1 LTDGCVATAVAGIRG
16 CEGGRRCRKL
26 ISSRIVESGVVC
38 KFTRVRSADTIV
50 TPEKAVFDPPSHLF
64 EHSSSPT
71 PPAFKVPAVLNLF
84 PQQQSNCESSSR
96 RHFLLQVGALSGV
109 GLSLDSLLRA
119 AESQTGRKDT
129 NCILIWTR
137 GGTSHHDTLDPKPN
151 ARSEVRGD
159 FGVIDTALPGV
170 QFTDQMPR
178 FAKEVGRFSV
188 MRNLNPQNGS
198 HGTADAFMMSGHK
211 FNPSITYPTFGSVIA
226 KEKGFKGT
234 IPPFIQVGTQVD
246 RRFNGGLAGYL
257 GIAHNPFEIPG
268 DPNSKSFTVRDIK
281 PYGGI
286 TAARMENR
294 RHALTSIDTFQRNL
308 EKQSDVLG
316 AVDEHY
322 QNAFSIMTSKATQ
335 TAFDLAEESDATRDD
350 YGRHNLGQSCLLA
363 RRLIE
368 AGTRFVTVSSGGWD
382 THTKNFAGLKK
393 LLPPL
398 DQAFPA
404 LVADLQE
411 RGLLDST
418 LVVWMTDFGR
428 TPIINSAAGRDHWSS
443 ASVLCMAGA
452 GTPGGLV
459 LGETDDIGERPVGKE
474 YYPADVAATIY
485 SKLGIPLETTHVTPD
500 GRPMTLCHGN
510 VIQEFMA

>member
-1 LTDGCVATAVAGIRG
+1 MLQAGTLAGTGLT
-16 CEGGRRCRKL
+16 
-26 ISSRIVESGVVC
+26 
-38 KFTRVRSADTIV
+38 
-50 TPEKAVFDPPSHLF
+50 
-64 EHSSSPT
+64 
-71 PPAFKVPAVLNLF
+71 
-84 PQQQSNCESSSR
+84 
-96 RHFLLQVGALSGV
+96 
-109 GLSLDSLLRA
+109 LDRYLRA
-119 AESQTGRKDT
+119 AASESSAAADV

-151 ARSEVRGD
+151 ARAEVRGD
-159 FGVIDTALPGV
+159 FGAIDTALPGV

-178 FAKEVGRFSV
+178 FAKEVGRFTV

-198 HGTADAFMMSGHK
+198 HGTADAFMMSGWK
-211 FNPSITYPTFGSVIA
+211 FNPSITYPTFGSVVA
-226 KEKGFKGT
+226 KEKGFRGA

-268 DPNSKSFTVRDIK
+268 DPNSSKFTVRDIR

-286 TAARMENR
+286 TPERMQDRRAA
-294 RHALTSIDTFQRNL
+294 LKVIDTFQRDL
-308 EKQSDVLG
+308 EQQPDALN

-322 QNAFSIMTSKATQ
+322 QNAFSIMTSKSTQ
-335 TAFDLAEESDATRDD
+335 QAFDLAQESDQTRDF

-382 THTKNFAGLKK
+382 THTKNFTGLKR

-404 LVADLQE
+404 LVTDLQE
-411 RGLLDST
+411 RGMLQNT

-428 TPIINSAAGRDHWSS
+428 TPIINSAAGRDHWST
-443 ASVLCMAGA
+443 ASILCMAGA
-452 GTPGGLV
+452 GTPAGQI
-459 LGETDDIGERPVGKE
+459 LGKTDDIGERPVGKE
-474 YYPADVAATIY
+474 YYPADIAATIY
-485 SKLGIPLETTHVTPD
+485 TKLGIPLDTIHVTPD

-510 VIQEFMA
+510 VVPELMS

>member
-1 LTDGCVATAVAGIRG
+1 M
-16 CEGGRRCRKL
+16 
-26 ISSRIVESGVVC
+26 
-38 KFTRVRSADTIV
+38 
-50 TPEKAVFDPPSHLF
+50 
-64 EHSSSPT
+64 
-71 PPAFKVPAVLNLF
+71 
-84 PQQQSNCESSSR
+84 
-96 RHFLLQVGALSGV
+96 LQVGALGCMS
-109 GLSLDSLLRA
+109 LSLDKLLRA
-119 AESQTGRKDT
+119 AEANAGHRDVS
-129 NCILIWTR
+129 CILIWTR
-137 GGTSHHDTLDPKPN
+137 GGTSHHDTLDPKPD
-151 ARSEVRGD
+151 AKAEVRGD
-159 FGVIDTALPGV
+159 FGVIDTALPGI
-170 QFTDQMPR
+170 QFSDQMPR
-178 FAKEVGRFSV
+178 FAKELSRFSV
-188 MRNLNPQNGS
+188 MRNLNPKNGS

-211 FNPSITYPTFGSVIA
+211 FNPSITYPTFGSVVA

-234 IPPFIQVGTQVD
+234 IPPFVQVGTQVD

-268 DPNSKSFTVRDIK
+268 DPNSSKFTVRDIK

-286 TAARMENR
+286 SPARIEDR
-294 RHALTSIDTFQRNL
+294 RHALAAIDTFQRNL
-308 EKQSDVLG
+308 DQQPDALG

-322 QNAFSIMTSKATQ
+322 QNAFSIMTSQGTQ
-335 TAFDLAEESDATRDD
+335 QAFDLSQESDSMRDE

-382 THTKNFAGLKK
+382 THTKNFTGLKK

-411 RGLLDST
+411 RGMLDST

-459 LGETDDIGERPVGKE
+459 LGQTDDIGERPVGKE

-485 SKLGIPLETTHVTPD
+485 AKLGIPLDTIHTAPD

-510 VIQEFMA
+510 LIKEFMA

>member
-1 LTDGCVATAVAGIRG
+1 M
-16 CEGGRRCRKL
+16 
-26 ISSRIVESGVVC
+26 
-38 KFTRVRSADTIV
+38 
-50 TPEKAVFDPPSHLF
+50 
-64 EHSSSPT
+64 
-71 PPAFKVPAVLNLF
+71 
-84 PQQQSNCESSSR
+84 
-96 RHFLLQVGALSGV
+96 LQVGALGGMS
-109 GLSLDSLLRA
+109 LSLDKLLRA
-119 AESQTGRKDT
+119 ETTGSRSDVS
-129 NCILIWTR
+129 CILIWTR

-151 ARSEVRGD
+151 AKAEVRGD

-178 FAKEVGRFSV
+178 FAKDVGRFSV

-211 FNPSITYPTFGSVIA
+211 FNPSIAYPCFGSVVA
-226 KEKGFKGT
+226 KEKGFNGT

-268 DPNSKSFTVRDIK
+268 DPSSDKFTVRDIK

-286 TAARMENR
+286 SPARMADR
-294 RHALTSIDTFQRNL
+294 RQALQAIDTFQRQAD
-308 EKQSDVLG
+308 KQPDALA

-322 QNAFSIMTSKATQ
+322 QNAFSIITSAATQ
-335 TAFDLAEESDATRDD
+335 NAFDLTAEDDKLRDD
-350 YGRHNLGQSCLLA
+350 YGRTNLGQSCLLA
-363 RRLIE
+363 RRLVE

-382 THTKNFAGLKK
+382 THTKNFTALKK

-404 LVADLQE
+404 LVADLRD
-411 RGLLDST
+411 RGLLDTT

-452 GTPGGLV
+452 GTPAGLV
-459 LGETDDIGERPVGKE
+459 LGETDDIGERPVGRE

-485 SKLGIPLETTHVTPD
+485 RKLGIPLHTVHVAPD

-510 VIQEFMA
+510 VIDELMA

>member
-1 LTDGCVATAVAGIRG
+1 M
-16 CEGGRRCRKL
+16 
-26 ISSRIVESGVVC
+26 
-38 KFTRVRSADTIV
+38 
-50 TPEKAVFDPPSHLF
+50 
-64 EHSSSPT
+64 
-71 PPAFKVPAVLNLF
+71 LNLF
-84 PQQQSNCESSSR
+84 PQRQSNCEHSR
-96 RHFLLQVGALSGV
+96 RSFMLQAGTLAGV
-109 GLSLDSLLRA
+109 GLSLHSLLRA
-119 AESQTGRKDT
+119 EAAVGRKDV

-151 ARSEVRGD
+151 AKAEVRGD
-159 FGVIDTALPGV
+159 FGVIKTALPGV

-178 FAKEVGRFSV
+178 FAKDAGEFAV

-211 FNPSITYPTFGSVIA
+211 FNPSITYPTFGSVVS
-226 KEKGFKGT
+226 KEKGFRAT
-234 IPPFIQVGTQVD
+234 IPPFIQIGTQVD
-246 RRFNGGLAGYL
+246 RRFNGGTAGYL
-257 GIAHNPFEIPG
+257 GLAHNPFEIPG

-286 TAARMENR
+286 SPTRMQDR
-294 RHALTSIDTFQRNL
+294 RNALRLIDTFQRSADQQPDAL
-308 EKQSDVLG
+308 T

-322 QNAFSIMTSKATQ
+322 RNAFSIMTSKETQ
-335 TAFDLAEESDATRDD
+335 EAFNLQDESDAVRDD

-368 AGTRFVTVSSGGWD
+368 AGTRFVTVTSGGWD
-382 THTKNFAGLKK
+382 THTNNFTGLKR
-393 LLPPL
+393 LLPSL

-404 LVADLQE
+404 LVKDLKT

-428 TPIINSAAGRDHWSS
+428 TPVINSAAGRDHWSS
-443 ASVLCMAGA
+443 ASVLCMAGS

-459 LGETDDIGERPVGKE
+459 LGATDDIGERPVGKE

-485 SKLGIPLETTHVTPD
+485 TKLGIPLDSTHVTPD

-510 VIQEFMA
+510 VIKEFMGS